1 MLQNKNTNEKITQR
15 FKNLFEDIFILN
27 KNFLSERDE

>member
-1 MLQNKNTNEKITQR
+1 MLQNKNINEKITQR
-15 FKNLFEDIFILN
+15 FKNLFEKIFILN